1 MVRHSKRMMLN
12 RENKM
17 KMTFMRSLT
26 YYSLL
31 LCGVLFTAC
40 SDTNPAEDNIELS
53 KSYNYQLNIEAEAA
67 ADTQAQP
74 TGTRSLSEDAAQKLH
89 SIW

>member
-1 MVRHSKRMMLN
+1 
-12 RENKM
+12 M